1 MAYMMPSA
9 TWVLWEAA
17 GRPTHPDFTAY
28 TGPCWWCG
36 VNASGEG
43 WPLRLLPDT
52 FPARDFAR
60 AGHATHLCAACGWTL
75 ASGFALPGSLAA
87 ERLRERAT
95 LAWRGNRR
103 TEVCID
109 GAPAQKRLVLEL
121 ADGTIGLWTPATPKS
136 AEDAWAAQLDRQRV
150 APGDVGPVR
159 YVGAY
164 PADRLAPGLEQR
176 FFVWHHVT
184 LPDPNGMPRWRPM
197 TDAEKPAMRRHLLRD
212 DLDGG
217 HLGANVL
224 SVEKKHCAL
233 FAMPEQWRPG
243 APRVVWFAGQSITY
257 RAPTLARLIEA
268 IEALLL
274 AGVREEALVSGA
286 YSGGAEALPLIAQH
300 GPTIAKH
307 RHRPLLD
314 LALYLRRPVGELRGR
329 DASP

>member
-1 MAYMMPSA
+1 MMPLA

-17 GRPTHPDFTAY
+17 GRPTHPDFTPY

-36 VNASGEG
+36 VGAPGEG
-43 WPLRLLPDT
+43 WALRLLPDT
-52 FPARDFAR
+52 FPARPLAKVQD
-60 AGHATHLCAACGWTL
+60 ATHLCAACGWTL
-75 ASGFALPGSLAA
+75 ASGFALPQPLAV
-87 ERLRERAT
+87 ERLRERAA

-103 TEVCID
+103 TEVSVD

-164 PADRLAPGLEQR
+164 PPGRLAPGVEQR

-184 LPDPNGMPRWRPM
+184 LPDGDGLPRWRPM
-197 TDAEKPAMRRHLLRD
+197 TDAEKPALRAHLLCD

-233 FAMPEQWRPG
+233 FALPEQWRPG
-243 APRVVWFAGQSITY
+243 ALRVVWFAGQNLTF

-274 AGVREEALVSGA
+274 AGVREEAIVHGA
-286 YSGGAEALPLIAQH
+286 YSGRADLLALIAQH
-300 GPTIAKH
+300 EPTIAQH
-307 RHRPLLD
+307 RHRALLD
-314 LALYLRRPVGELRGR
+314 LALYLRRPVGELRGC
-329 DASP
+329 DAAP